1 MRPPS
6 PGRHGRASQPL
17 LVWPDFV
24 VGGSVFLQRLI
35 AGLNDSQTW
44 PADTFSQ
51 GQPKQLASLL
61 RWAVEHSPHYRG
73 LGMRAKKLIPLV
85 DKPCQFWEQ
94 WRALPLLTKATLR
107 TCGANIHARTLPP
120 DHLPIDLTLTSGSTG
135 IPVEVRTTQV
145 TRLLWEALTL
155 REHLWQQR
163 DFSKR
168 LGIIRY
174 RSPAER
180 DPLGTD
186 LTSWGSPVAN
196 LYSTGPASVIHN
208 GLPIKAYVEWLQR
221 FDPHYL
227 LTYPSIGA
235 ELIRA
240 IEGFPVKP
248 RSLEEIRFI
257 AEPLGRELEDKL
269 KAAWG
274 VRTTDMYSANEVGHI
289 AFRCPEQGSLH
300 VQSETILVE
309 ILDEFGLPCAPGQQG
324 RVVVTP
330 LHNFATP
337 LIRYELGDYAT
348 PGKPCSC
355 GRSLPVIEKVLGR
368 VRNLLRTPNGDTS
381 WPVGFAIIQSVKPI
395 LQSQWVQTSLDT
407 IQLRVVLQRPL
418 NESEKEEVTRCARRV
433 LGYPF
438 KVEIMAVN
446 QIERGPTG
454 KFEEFLSLLTDQAI

>member
-1 MRPPS
+1 MT
-6 PGRHGRASQPL
+6 
-17 LVWPDFV
+17 
-24 VGGSVFLQRLI
+24 
-35 AGLNDSQTW
+35 GLGDSQAW
-44 PADTFSQ
+44 SLDAFSQ

-73 LGMRAKKLIPLV
+73 IGMRARKLISLAE
-85 DKPCQFWEQ
+85 KPRQFWEQ
-94 WRALPLLTKATLR
+94 WQELPLLTKTTLR
-107 TCGANIHARTLPP
+107 VVGNSIHARTLPP
-120 DHLPIDLTLTSGSTG
+120 DHPSIGSTLTSGSTG
-135 IPVEVRTTQV
+135 TPVEVRGTRITQM
-145 TRLLWEALTL
+145 LWEALTL
-155 REHLWQQR
+155 REHLWQRR

-174 RSPAER
+174 CSPDER
-180 DPLGTD
+180 EPLGTD
-186 LTSWGSPVAN
+186 FTSWGAPVAS

-208 GLPIKAYVEWLQR
+208 GLPIKAYVAWLQR

-235 ELIRA
+235 ELMRSM
-240 IEGFPVKP
+240 EGVNIKP

-257 AEPLGRELEDKL
+257 AEPLGRYLEENL
-269 KAAWG
+269 KTEWA
-274 VRTTDMYSANEVGHI
+274 VRSTDIYSANEVGYI
-289 AFRCPEQGSLH
+289 AFRCPEQRNLH

-309 ILDEFGLPCAPGQQG
+309 ILDEHGLPCAPGQQG

-355 GRSLPVIEKVLGR
+355 GRSSPVIEKILGR
-368 VRNLLRTPNGDTS
+368 VRNLLRTPDGNTS
-381 WPVGFAIIQSVKPI
+381 WPVGFAIIRSVKPI

-407 IQLRVVLQRPL
+407 IQLRVVLERPL
-418 NESEKEEVTRCARRV
+418 NEREREEVTRHARHV

-438 KVEIMAVN
+438 KVEIVTVH

-454 KFEEFLSLLTDQAI
+454 KFEEFLSQLAGQAVSN